1 MLFLSYSC
9 YTFSI
14 LVMTYSRIALDF
26 VNPVVLGGKIAVFIY
41 GTLWLKIFTN
51 CVLFLILIYTLEN
64 FYKFV
69 LYNLY

>member
-1 MLFLSYSC
+1 
-9 YTFSI
+9 
-14 LVMTYSRIALDF
+14 MTYSRIALDF